1 MSVAEWS
8 HVPRRLA
15 EVRER
20 AAAAAA
26 RAGRDPAGVR
36 LVAVCKTVPPDAV
49 AAAYAAGHRE
59 FGENRVQE
67 ALAKID
73 ALPADVVWHLVGH
86 LQTNKVN
93 KALGRF
99 ELIHSVDS
107 ERLAERLDAKG
118 REREVVTQILVQV
131 NCSGEP
137 SKHGL
142 EPAAAEDFV
151 LSLAGRRGIVVRG
164 LMTMGP
170 LGGGEAGA
178 RDSFRLLADLHRRL
192 RARDLPALPLDQ
204 LSMGMSGDYEVSVEE
219 GATLLRVGRAI
230 FAP

>member
-1 MSVAEWS
+1 VSEDEWS

-15 EVRER
+15 ALRER
-20 AAAAAA
+20 VAAAAA

-36 LVAVCKTVPPDAV
+36 VVAVCKTVPPAAV
-49 AAAYAAGHRE
+49 QAAYAAGHRE
-59 FGENRVQE
+59 FGENRVPE

-73 ALPADVVWHLVGH
+73 AVAADVVWHLVGH

-99 ELIHSVDS
+99 ELIHSLDS
-107 ERLAERLDAKG
+107 THLAERLDAKG
-118 REREVVTQILVQV
+118 REREIVTQVLVQV
-131 NCSGEP
+131 NCSGETA
-137 SKHGL
+137 KHGL
-142 EPAAAEDFV
+142 DPAEAEDFV
-151 LSLAGRRGIVVRG
+151 LSLRGRRGILVRG

-178 RDSFRLLADLHRRL
+178 RESFRLLASLHRRL
-192 RARDLPALPLDQ
+192 RGRDLPDLPLDH
-204 LSMGMSGDYEVSVEE
+204 LSMGMSDDYEVAVEE